1 MQGDRDGA
9 AADTEVKV
17 WDPLVR
23 IFHWSLVLSFTVA
36 FISAEEWDDLHIW
49 AGYMAAGLIAFRLVW
64 GLFGPRHA
72 RFISFVTSPGNV
84 VAYAKQILTGD
95 APRYL
100 GHNPLGGAM
109 ILALI
114 LSLAVV
120 SVTGW
125 MFTLDRFWGV
135 EWVEA
140 VHATFANMMVGLV
153 ALHVCGVLISSL
165 SHKENLVRAMVTGR
179 KRAPS
184 PSAPSRAAITAASK
198 PPPPIP

>member
-1 MQGDRDGA
+1 MQGDQYGA

-17 WDPLVR
+17 WDPFVR

-49 AGYMAAGLIAFRLVW
+49 AGYMAAGLIVFRLVW

-140 VHATFANMMVGLV
+140 VHATFANMMVGGSACLRCFDLQPFPQRKSGARHGDRTQKGTV
-153 ALHVCGVLISSL
+153 A
-165 SHKENLVRAMVTGR
+165 
-179 KRAPS
+179 KRYQCIEHH
-184 PSAPSRAAITAASK
+184 RYC
-198 PPPPIP
+198 

>member
-1 MQGDRDGA
+1 MQGDQYGA

-184 PSAPSRAAITAASK
+184 PSDINA
-198 PPPPIP
+198 

>member
-1 MQGDRDGA
+1 MQGDQYGA

-17 WDPLVR
+17 WDPFVR

-49 AGYMAAGLIAFRLVW
+49 AGYMAAGLIVFRLVW

-109 ILALI
+109 ILA
-114 LSLAVV
+114 SLALFGTLLVLAGFQYLTIYGSQYALVV
-120 SVTGW
+120 MGFLLVVTI
-125 MFTLDRFWGV
+125 L
-135 EWVEA
+135 
-140 VHATFANMMVGLV
+140 L
-153 ALHVCGVLISSL
+153 
-165 SHKENLVRAMVTGR
+165 
-179 KRAPS
+179 APS
-184 PSAPSRAAITAASK
+184 GIFISLGSHFSKGLRRRLARESA
-198 PPPPIP
+198 